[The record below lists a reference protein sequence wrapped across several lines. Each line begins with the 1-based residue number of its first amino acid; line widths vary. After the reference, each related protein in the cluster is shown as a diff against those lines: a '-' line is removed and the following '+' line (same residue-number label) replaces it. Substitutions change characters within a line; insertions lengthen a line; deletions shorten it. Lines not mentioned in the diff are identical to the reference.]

1 MKKICTT
8 AAATFSESN
17 SAHNNFIKRGMAQK
31 EKEQRLLTQNSET
44 QEVPGV

>member
-8 AAATFSESN
+8 AVTFSESS

-31 EKEQRLLTQNSET
+31 EKEQQLLTQNSET